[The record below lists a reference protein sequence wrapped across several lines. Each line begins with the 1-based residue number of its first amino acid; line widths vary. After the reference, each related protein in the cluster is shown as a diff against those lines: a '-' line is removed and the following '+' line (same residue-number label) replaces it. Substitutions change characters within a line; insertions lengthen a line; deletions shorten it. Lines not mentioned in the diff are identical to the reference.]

1 MGILRGIAKRVRN
14 RVSGENATSSA
25 NSGPTDLE
33 IEDLEEGD
41 GDEAVA
47 GSSVGV
53 HYTGWLT
60 NGHEFDSSRR
70 RGPPFF
76 FTLNAGEVIE
86 GWDRG
91 VQGMK
96 VGGKR
101 RLTVP
106 ARLGYGKRQNGD
118 IPANSTLIFEVEL
131 LQVRPPR
138 KRPNQIH

>member
-1 MGILRGIAKRVRN
+1 MGILSGIAKRVRN
-14 RVSGENATSSA
+14 RISAASAPPSGE
-25 NSGPTDLE
+25 SGPTDLV

-76 FTLNAGEVIE
+76 FTLNASEVIE

-106 ARLGYGKRQNGD
+106 AQLGYGRRQTGD
-118 IPANSTLIFEVEL
+118 IPANSTLVFEVEL
-131 LQVRPPR
+131 LQVKPPK
-138 KRPNQIH
+138 KRPGQVR